1 MRQAKGSHMQISG
14 SNYSIFAQTNR
25 NTAPAST
32 GIAAPKPDFSKL
44 ADYDSRD
51 NIIFQN
57 LLRNPTVQD
66 NVVLNEDGTYSFIP
80 GQGVQ
85 SEAEGVMRALIAE
98 QNGDFYQSGQVAN
111 FSLTELAMFRE
122 MTGYN
127 ILQAGGGVMVVNDY
141 GEPVS
146 SEDRAM
152 VEAAWQLFDTAKGSQ
167 EMENPGS
174 EMTID
179 KLKDFAVMLRD
190 GDEARSHL
198 YEALLDLLDSYAE
211 TLAAQTVDD
220 DALFGEP

>member
-1 MRQAKGSHMQISG
+1 MQISG

-25 NTAPAST
+25 NTVPAST
-32 GIAAPKPDFSKL
+32 GTAVPKPDFAKL

-57 LLRNPTVQD
+57 LLKNPTVQD
-66 NVVLNEDGTYSFIP
+66 NVVLNDDGTYSFIP

-98 QNGDFYQSGQVAN
+98 QNGDFYQSGQVAP

-127 ILQAGGGVMVVNDY
+127 LLQASGGHMVVNDY
-141 GEPVS
+141 GEPVP

-152 VEAAWQLFDTAKGSQ
+152 AEAAWRLFDTAKGIQ
-167 EMENPGS
+167 DMVNPGG
-174 EMTID
+174 ELTLD
-179 KLKDFAVMLRD
+179 KLKDSAVMLRD
-190 GDEARSHL
+190 GDKATSHL
-198 YEALLDLLDSYAE
+198 YEALLDILDNYAE
-211 TLAAQTVDD
+211 RLEAREAGDE
-220 DALFGEP
+220 ALFGEP